1 MTSESKGIKNQMYKK
16 FLSQTAIYGLTGII
30 SRLLN
35 YFLTP
40 FHTGIFSLDEY
51 GGISVFYAYAALL
64 NVIYTHG
71 METTY
76 FRFISKEKDENGN
89 SLNNNNG
96 QVYNLS
102 LSSIL
107 FTSLLFSS
115 LMFVFAQPIAT
126 FLEYPENTL
135 FVKWFAGIIAIDAI
149 VAIPYA
155 RLRAEGKAIKFAS
168 LRMTIITLTLFLNF
182 FFLYFCKN
190 SAEGTDFL
198 FFQEYAKLI
207 YDPEIGLGY
216 VFLANLIAN
225 SSVIPLLW
233 KEFKDFSFAF
243 NWKKNWADFKPMFL
257 YAYPLLFA
265 GIAYAINEVIDR
277 SLLQKWLPDNFYEGK
292 SSMDAVGIYSACY
305 KLSIFITLAVQA
317 FKYGAEPFFFS
328 QASQKDSPK
337 TFATIT
343 HFFTIVCVLMMLAVS
358 FNMEWI
364 ANIFI
369 PNKEYHEGLFVVPIL
384 LLANICLGL
393 YYNFSVWFKVS
404 DRTHFGLWISLVG
417 AAITISFNF
426 ILIPFYGY
434 FGSAIATLSCYF
446 TMAALC
452 YLLGNKY
459 QPIPYP
465 ILKMLLYLG
474 ISTTLIF
481 ICLNIEWTGFWQKH
495 LIQNGLLVLFLA
507 VTILVEYRT
516 FRKLKKS

>member
-1 MTSESKGIKNQMYKK
+1 MYKK

-30 SRLLN
+30 GRLLN
-35 YFLTP
+35 YLLTP
-40 FHTGIFSLDEY
+40 FHTDIFLPDEY
-51 GGISVFYAYAALL
+51 GGVSVFYAYAALL

-76 FRFISKEKDENGN
+76 FRFITKNDEKETENE
-89 SLNNNNG
+89 NNPSAKNG
-96 QVYNLS
+96 TPYNLS
-102 LSSIL
+102 LNSVL
-107 FTSLLFSS
+107 FTSLVLSS
-115 LMFVFAQPIAT
+115 LMWTFAQPIAT
-126 FLEYPENTL
+126 FLEYPNNAQ
-135 FVKWFAGIIAIDAI
+135 FVKWFACIIAIDAV

-168 LRMTIITLTLFLNF
+168 LRMTVIVLTVFLNF
-182 FFLYFCKN
+182 FFLYFCKH
-190 SAEGTDFL
+190 SAEGTQFL

-207 YDPEIGLGY
+207 YDPKIGLGY

-243 NWKKNWADFKPMFL
+243 NWKKEWQSFKPMLL
-257 YAYPLLFA
+257 YAYPLIFA
-265 GIAYAINEVIDR
+265 GIAASINEVMDR
-277 SLLQKWLPDNFYEGK
+277 SLLQKWLPDNFYPNK
-292 SSMDAVGIYSACY
+292 SPMDAVGIYSACY

-343 HFFTIVCVLMMLAVS
+343 HFFTIVCVLMMLGVS
-358 FNMEWI
+358 LNMEWI

-369 PNKEYHEGLFVVPIL
+369 RNKEYHEGLFIVPIL

-404 DRTHFGLWISLVG
+404 DRTHFGLWISLAG
-417 AAITISFNF
+417 AIITISFNF

-446 TMAALC
+446 LMAALC
-452 YLLGNKY
+452 YLLGRKY

-465 ILKMLLYLG
+465 ILKMILYLG

-495 LIQNGLLVLFLA
+495 LIQNGLLVLFLV

-516 FRKLKKS
+516 FRKLKK

>member
-1 MTSESKGIKNQMYKK
+1 MYKK

-35 YFLTP
+35 YILTP
-40 FHTGIFSLDEY
+40 FYTGIFLPDEY

-76 FRFISKEKDENGN
+76 FRFISKNNEDNENN
-89 SLNNNNG
+89 EESNNNEVTRNG
-96 QVYNLS
+96 KPYNLS
-102 LSSIL
+102 LSSVL
-107 FTSLLFSS
+107 FTSLVLSS
-115 LMFVFAQPIAT
+115 LMWIFAQPIAI
-126 FLEYPENTL
+126 FLEYPDHAQ
-135 FVKWFAGIIAIDAI
+135 FVKWFAGIIAIDAV

-168 LRMTIITLTLFLNF
+168 LRMTVIVFTLFLNF
-182 FFLYFCKN
+182 FFLYFCKQ
-190 SAEGTDFL
+190 SAEGTNFL
-198 FFQEYAKLI
+198 FFREYAQLI
-207 YDPEIGLGY
+207 YDPSIGLGY

-225 SSVIPLLW
+225 SSVLPLLW
-233 KEFKDFSFAF
+233 KEFKDFSFTF
-243 NWKKNWADFKPMFL
+243 NWKKNWSDFKPMFL

-277 SLLQKWLPDNFYEGK
+277 SLLQKWLPDNFYPNK
-292 SSMDAVGIYSACY
+292 TPMDAVGIYSACY

-343 HFFTIVCVLMMLAVS
+343 HFFTIICVLMMLGVS
-358 FNMEWI
+358 LNMEWI
-364 ANIFI
+364 ATLFI
-369 PNKEYHEGLFVVPIL
+369 RNKEYHEGLFIVPIL
-384 LLANICLGL
+384 LLSNICLGL

-404 DRTHFGLWISLVG
+404 DRTHFGLWISLAG
-417 AAITISFNF
+417 AIITISFNF
-426 ILIPFYGY
+426 VLIPSLGY
-434 FGSAIATLSCYF
+434 FGSAIATCSCYF
-446 TMAALC
+446 VMAALC
-452 YLLGNKY
+452 YLLGRKY

-465 ILKMLLYLG
+465 IVKMILYLG

-495 LIQNGLLVLFLA
+495 IVQNGLLVLFLA
-507 VTILVEYRT
+507 TTILVEYQT
-516 FRKLKKS
+516 FRKLKKLDN

>member
-1 MTSESKGIKNQMYKK
+1 MYKK

-30 SRLLN
+30 GRLLN
-35 YFLTP
+35 YLLTP
-40 FHTGIFSLDEY
+40 FHTDIFLPDEY
-51 GGISVFYAYAALL
+51 GGVSVFYAYAALL

-76 FRFISKEKDENGN
+76 FRFIAKNDEEKKLKNGEF
-89 SLNNNNG
+89 
-96 QVYNLS
+96 YNLP
-102 LSSIL
+102 LSSVL
-107 FTSLLFSS
+107 FTSLIFSA
-115 LMFVFAQPIAT
+115 LMWFFAQPIAT
-126 FLEYPENTL
+126 FLEYPDNAQ
-135 FVKWFAGIIAIDAI
+135 FVKWFACIIAIDAV

-168 LRMTIITLTLFLNF
+168 LRMTVIILTVFLNF
-182 FFLYFCKN
+182 FFLYFCKH
-190 SAEGTDFL
+190 SAEGTQFL

-207 YDPEIGLGY
+207 YEPEIGLGY

-233 KEFKDFSFAF
+233 KEFKDFHFAF
-243 NWKKNWADFKPMFL
+243 NWKTHWQSFKPMIK

-265 GIAYAINEVIDR
+265 GIAYSINEVMDR
-277 SLLQKWLPDNFYEGK
+277 TLLQKWLPDNFYEGK
-292 SSMDAVGIYSACY
+292 TPMDAVGIYSACY

-343 HFFTIVCVLMMLAVS
+343 HFFTIVCVLMMLGVS
-358 FNMEWI
+358 LNMEWI

-369 PNKEYHEGLFVVPIL
+369 RNKEYHEGLFIVPVL

-404 DRTHFGLWISLVG
+404 DRTHFGLWISLAG
-417 AAITISFNF
+417 AIITISFNF

-434 FGSAIATLSCYF
+434 FGSAIATFSCYF
-446 TMAALC
+446 VMASLC
-452 YLLGNKY
+452 YLLGRKY

-465 ILKMLLYLG
+465 ILKMILYLI

-481 ICLNIEWTGFWQKH
+481 ICLSIEWTGFWQKH
-495 LIQNGLLVLFLA
+495 LIQNGLLILFL
-507 VTILVEYRT
+507 VITVLVEYRT
-516 FRKLKKS
+516 FRKLRK

>member
-1 MTSESKGIKNQMYKK
+1 MYKK

-30 SRLLN
+30 GRLLN
-35 YFLTP
+35 YLLTP
-40 FHTGIFSLDEY
+40 FYTGIFLPDEY

-76 FRFISKEKDENGN
+76 FRFIAKEKDKNGN
-89 SLNNNNG
+89 DLETKNG
-96 QVYNLS
+96 KPYNFS
-102 LSSIL
+102 LSSVM
-107 FTSLLFSS
+107 FTSLILSC
-115 LMFVFAQPIAT
+115 LMWIFAEPIAT
-126 FLEYPENTL
+126 FLEYPNNAQ
-135 FVKWFAGIIAIDAI
+135 FVKWFAGIIAVDAI
-149 VAIPYA
+149 VSIPYA
-155 RLRAEGKAIKFAS
+155 RLRAEGKAMKFAS
-168 LRMTIITLTLFLNF
+168 LRMTVIILTLFLNF
-182 FFLYFCKN
+182 FFLYFCKH

-198 FFQEYAKLI
+198 FFQDYAKLI

-233 KEFKDFSFAF
+233 KEFKDFHFTL
-243 NWKKNWADFKPMFL
+243 NWKDFKPMFL

-265 GIAYAINEVIDR
+265 GIAYSINEVMDR
-277 SLLQKWLPDNFYEGK
+277 TLLQKWLPDNFYEGK

-328 QASQKDSPK
+328 QASQKNSPK

-343 HFFTIVCVLMMLAVS
+343 HFFTIICVLMMLGVS
-358 FNMEWI
+358 LNVEWI

-369 PNKEYHEGLFVVPIL
+369 RNKEYHEGLFIVPIL

-417 AAITISFNF
+417 AIITISFNF
-426 ILIPFYGY
+426 ILIPFLGY
-434 FGSAIATLSCYF
+434 FGSAIATFSCYF
-446 TMAALC
+446 VMAAMC
-452 YLLGNKY
+452 YLLGRKY

-465 ILKMLLYLG
+465 ILKMILYLG

-481 ICLNIEWTGFWQKH
+481 VCLNVEWTGFWQKH
-495 LIQNGLLVLFLA
+495 LIQNGLLILFLLI
-507 VTILVEYRT
+507 TILVENRT
-516 FRKLKKS
+516 FKNLKR

>member
-1 MTSESKGIKNQMYKK
+1 MYKK
-16 FLSQTAIYGLTGII
+16 FLSQTAIYGITGII
-30 SRLLN
+30 SRVLN

-40 FHTGIFSLDEY
+40 FYTGIFLPDEY

-76 FRFISKEKDENGN
+76 FRFIAKEKQNEDESKSGN
-89 SLNNNNG
+89 A
-96 QVYNLS
+96 YNLS
-102 LSSIL
+102 LSSVL
-107 FTSLLFSS
+107 LASLIFSAF
-115 LMFVFAQPIAT
+115 MWIFAQPIAT
-126 FLEYPENTL
+126 FLEYPENAL
-135 FVKWFAGIIAIDAI
+135 FVKWFACIIAIDSV

-168 LRMTIITLTLFLNF
+168 LRMTVVILTVFLNF

-190 SAEGTDFL
+190 SAEGTQFL
-198 FFQEYAKLI
+198 FFQNYAKLI
-207 YDPEIGLGY
+207 YDPQTGLGY

-225 SSVIPLLW
+225 SSVLPLLW
-233 KEFKDFSFAF
+233 KEFKDFRFTIH
-243 NWKKNWADFKPMFL
+243 WEMYKPMIK

-265 GIAYAINEVIDR
+265 GIAYSINEVIDR
-277 SLLQKWLPDNFYEGK
+277 TLLQKWLPNNFYEGK
-292 SSMDAVGIYSACY
+292 TPMDAVGIYSACY

-328 QASQKDSPK
+328 QASEKDSPK

-343 HFFTIVCVLMMLAVS
+343 HFFTIVCVLMMLGVS
-358 FNMEWI
+358 MNMEWI

-369 PNKEYHEGLFVVPIL
+369 RNKEYHEGLFIVPIL

-417 AAITISFNF
+417 AIITISFNF
-426 ILIPFYGY
+426 FLIPRLGY
-434 FGSAIATLSCYF
+434 LGSAIATVSCYF
-446 TMAALC
+446 TMAGLC
-452 YLLGNKY
+452 YVLGRKY

-465 ILKMLLYLG
+465 ILKMILYLG
-474 ISTTLIF
+474 ISTLLIF
-481 ICLNIEWTGFWQKH
+481 TCLNIEWTGFWQKH
-495 LIQNGLLVLFLA
+495 LIQNGFLVLFLV
-507 VTILVEYRT
+507 VTVLVEYRT
-516 FRKLKKS
+516 FKKLKNN

>member
-1 MTSESKGIKNQMYKK
+1 MTSKSKGTKNQMYKK

-30 SRLLN
+30 GRLLN

-40 FHTGIFSLDEY
+40 FYTGIFLPDEY

-64 NVIYTHG
+64 NVVYTHG

-76 FRFISKEKDENGN
+76 FRFIAKNNVQEGENNDNN
-89 SLNNNNG
+89 SLKNG
-96 QVYNLS
+96 KPYNLS
-102 LSSIL
+102 LSSVL
-107 FTSLLFSS
+107 FTSLIFSS
-115 LMFVFAQPIAT
+115 LMWIFAQPIAT
-126 FLEYPENTL
+126 FLEYPDNAL

-155 RLRAEGKAIKFAS
+155 RLRAEGKVMKFAS
-168 LRMTIITLTLFLNF
+168 LGMTVIILTLFLNF

-190 SAEGTDFL
+190 SVEGTQFL
-198 FFQEYAKLI
+198 FFQDYAKLI

-243 NWKKNWADFKPMFL
+243 NWKREWKSFKPMFL

-277 SLLQKWLPDNFYEGK
+277 TLLQKWLPDNFYEGK
-292 SSMDAVGIYSACY
+292 TSMDAVGIYSACY

-343 HFFTIVCVLMMLAVS
+343 HFFTIVC
-358 FNMEWI
+358 
-364 ANIFI
+364 
-369 PNKEYHEGLFVVPIL
+369 G
-384 LLANICLGL
+384 
-393 YYNFSVWFKVS
+393 
-404 DRTHFGLWISLVG
+404 R
-417 AAITISFNF
+417 
-426 ILIPFYGY
+426 
-434 FGSAIATLSCYF
+434 
-446 TMAALC
+446 
-452 YLLGNKY
+452 
-459 QPIPYP
+459 
-465 ILKMLLYLG
+465 
-474 ISTTLIF
+474 
-481 ICLNIEWTGFWQKH
+481 
-495 LIQNGLLVLFLA
+495 
-507 VTILVEYRT
+507 
-516 FRKLKKS
+516 